1 MTSIKNFLITA
12 TFAVGLTAAGA
23 GTAFA
28 ATPTTAQP
36 VQSVAF
42 TQPSNDWNNNNW
54 DHDGNRDGDR
64 DRGRGNW
71 GNRGDWNN
79 HGNWG
84 WGNRGRWGWGGV
96 SPQQCRWGGG
106 HPDWNDRKCRGGRF
120 GGDRL
125 RTW

>member
-28 ATPTTAQP
+28 ATPTTSQP
-36 VQSVAF
+36 VQAVAF
-42 TQPSNDWNNNNW
+42 TQPSNDSWNHDW
-54 DHDGNRDGDR
+54 DHDGDGGR
-64 DRGRGNW
+64 NRGNYDW
-71 GNRGDWNN
+71 GR

-84 WGNRGRWGWGGV
+84 WGNRGDWGWGGV
-96 SPQQCRWGGG
+96 SPQKCRWGGG
-106 HPDWNDRKCRGGRF
+106 HPDWDDHKCRGGRY

-125 RTW
+125 RIW

>member
-1 MTSIKNFLITA
+1 MTSARNFLITA
-12 TFAVGLTAAGA
+12 TLAVGMTAAGA

-28 ATPTTAQP
+28 AAPTTATP

-42 TQPSNDWNNNNW
+42 TQPSNDWNNDNW
-54 DHDGNRDGDR
+54 DHDRDHNRGHWGWDR
-64 DRGRGNW
+64 NRNGGWWGDRGRW
-71 GNRGDWNN
+71 
-79 HGNWG
+79 
-84 WGNRGRWGWGGV
+84 GV

-106 HPDWNDRKCRGGRF
+106 HPDWSDRRCRGGRF